1 MMNAMNN
8 MEIHTAAC
16 GCDTFDQTYSL
27 GYVKGH
33 EDWSPYPRVNHLRQ
47 TFLDR
52 PFNIDIERFRNV
64 TESYREH
71 EGEPAV
77 LRCAHAFRSILEN
90 ATLYIYDE
98 DLILGEIAAPAK
110 ASPQYPEASRQAR
123 TSS

>member
-77 LRCAHAFRSILEN
+77 LRCAYAFRSILEN
-90 ATLYIYDE
+90 AGKICTQIKIDE
-98 DLILGEIAAPAK
+98 ISNMGAVNIRLRSLFAAVEE
-110 ASPQYPEASRQAR
+110 QR
-123 TSS
+123 